1 MHTQYLLGVTLGI
14 FAGIVYQM
22 GQLINKYVVNKL
34 RKDSRK
40 KGFFLRLLKNPLW
53 FLGWVFGLGG
63 GMALYMIAQNMIGP
77 ALAPGLL
84 ASGLIFLVLGSMWL
98 NHESLSISEIIGIV
112 LMIIG
117 ILFMGLSELVIDQEQ
132 VMITLS
138 NQQALVRIGLFT
150 FIFLSLGFTF
160 HKLAPRTNNHQGLMI
175 ALAGGLL
182 TCLRNFWFNPFLAL
196 IDPVLDGHGTPA
208 QLIIFVF
215 AFLILLIIGTVIT
228 WQNNLAFKYAQASN
242 VVPVGQVPIQIAP
255 ILIYF
260 VVFNLAPPESNS
272 VIFIIAGTILTI
284 GAGFLLGRRKEVPY
298 GMEVPFVKEIPYDK
312 EGIYD

>member
-1 MHTQYLLGVTLGI
+1 MHLQYVLGVALGI
-14 FAGIVYQM
+14 LAGILYQM

-34 RKDSRK
+34 RKDSQK

-53 FLGWVFGLGG
+53 VLGWVFGLGG
-63 GMALYMIAQNMIGP
+63 GMGVYMLAQHIIGP

-98 NHESLSISEIIGIV
+98 NHESLSISEIIGIG

-117 ILFMGLSELVIDQEQ
+117 IVFIGLSELVIDQEQ
-132 VMITLS
+132 VMVTLS
-138 NQQALVRIGLFT
+138 DRDALLRIAVFT
-150 FIFLSLGFTF
+150 ISFLLLGFAF
-160 HKLAPRTNNHQGLMI
+160 HKMAPRTNNHQGLMI

-182 TCLRNFWFNPFLAL
+182 TCLRNFWFNPFLVL
-196 IDPVLDGHGTPA
+196 IDPVFDGHGTPDQIITFVIA
-208 QLIIFVF
+208 SLIIM
-215 AFLILLIIGTVIT
+215 IIGVVIT

-260 VVFNLAPPESNS
+260 VIFHLAPPESNS
-272 VIFIIAGTILTI
+272 VIFIIAGTVLTI
-284 GAGFLLGRRKEVPY
+284 VAGFLLGRRKEI
-298 GMEVPFVKEIPYDK
+298 PFDKDIPFDI

>member
-1 MHTQYLLGVTLGI
+1 MHIQYVFGVILGI
-14 FAGIVYQM
+14 LAGILYQL
-22 GQLINKYVVNKL
+22 GQLANKWVVNRV
-34 RKDSRK
+34 RKDRRE

-53 FLGWVFGLGG
+53 FLGWVIGLGG
-63 GMALYMIAQNMIGP
+63 GMVVFMIAQNMIGP

-84 ASGLIFLVLGSMWL
+84 ASGLIVLVLGSMWI
-98 NHESLSISEIIGIV
+98 NHESLTISEIIGIG

-117 ILFMGLSELVIDQEQ
+117 ILFIGLSELVIDHKQ
-132 VMITLS
+132 VMSTLS
-138 NQQALVRIGLFT
+138 NQEALLRIAVFT
-150 FIFLSLGFTF
+150 ISFLLLGFTF
-160 HKLAPRTNNHQGLMI
+160 HKLAPRSNNHHGLMF

-182 TCLRNFWFNPFLAL
+182 TCLRNFWFNPFVVLL
-196 IDPVLDGHGTPA
+196 DVILDGDGTA
-208 QLIIFVF
+208 TQFIIFVI
-215 AFLILLIIGTVIT
+215 AALIVLIIGVVIT

-260 VVFNLAPPESNS
+260 IIFDLAPPESIS

-298 GMEVPFVKEIPYDK
+298 YHESAHDKEHPYDK

>member
-1 MHTQYLLGVTLGI
+1 
-14 FAGIVYQM
+14 
-22 GQLINKYVVNKL
+22 
-34 RKDSRK
+34 
-40 KGFFLRLLKNPLW
+40 LLKNPLW

-63 GMALYMIAQNMIGP
+63 GMVVYMIAQNMIGP
-77 ALAPGLL
+77 ALAPGFL

-98 NHESLSISEIIGIV
+98 NHESLSASEIIGIV

-117 ILFMGLSELVIDQEQ
+117 ILFMGLSELVIDQRQ

-138 NQQALVRIGLFT
+138 NQAALVRIAVFT
-150 FIFLSLGFTF
+150 ISFILLGFVF

-196 IDPVLDGHGTPA
+196 IDHVLDGHSTTS
-208 QLIIFVF
+208 QLITFVI
-215 AFLILLIIGTVIT
+215 ASLILLIIGVVIT

-260 VVFNLAPPESNS
+260 VIFNLAPPEPNS
-272 VIFIIAGTILTI
+272 VIFIVAGTVLTI

-298 GMEVPFVKEIPYDK
+298 EYEKEFPYDK
-312 EGIYD
+312 DGIYD